1 MYCDRCG
8 LNFLPKQSVC
18 TRCKRVP
25 TRYWFQFMSL
35 VTIFAAVLCNS
46 LLGVF
51 LLPRLATAS
60 HGKTLF
66 RTWWWFDQ
74 KAAMYGWVPLAIG
87 LLAWDYFIWKDA
99 RPKVKG
105 WFTRKLL
112 TFSLAAG
119 VAPLL
124 PWWIPAGQPPSQF
137 FEMIGRHQGVPIL
150 LAWSVV
156 LVVTIL
162 LCIDPESRDYLLG
175 HGRTLSMVS
184 TGVLLLV
191 LTMTVVGWSLTYYRG
206 KPRTRALAL
215 PAGHQGQGTCGI
227 SLPPVRASRLSLNSS
242 RQCWFSC
249 PNGQDTSRKQ
259 IHPKS
264 LLVKNRRVSMELL

>member
-51 LLPRLATAS
+51 LLPRLATAT
-60 HGKTLF
+60 HGRTLF

-87 LLAWDYFIWKDA
+87 LLAWDYFVWKDA

-112 TFSLAAG
+112 TLD
-119 VAPLL
+119 
-124 PWWIPAGQPPSQF
+124 
-137 FEMIGRHQGVPIL
+137 R
-150 LAWSVV
+150 
-156 LVVTIL
+156 
-162 LCIDPESRDYLLG
+162 
-175 HGRTLSMVS
+175 
-184 TGVLLLV
+184 
-191 LTMTVVGWSLTYYRG
+191 
-206 KPRTRALAL
+206 
-215 PAGHQGQGTCGI
+215 
-227 SLPPVRASRLSLNSS
+227 
-242 RQCWFSC
+242 
-249 PNGQDTSRKQ
+249 
-259 IHPKS
+259 
-264 LLVKNRRVSMELL
+264 